1 LVYRRT
7 KTNYIKKKLIMKKIL
22 ITRKLLKP
30 CEEKASKIFE
40 AKFNVNDE
48 LYSQSKLIEL
58 SQGCDA
64 ILTSLTDKMDEDTIN
79 KLPDTVKAISNFAVG
94 FGNIDLEAAKKK
106 NITVTNTPD
115 VLTDAT
121 AEIAMLLI
129 LGAARRASEGIE
141 YAKNSNWKWSA
152 DFLIGK
158 QLTGARLGILGMG
171 RIGRAVARLSKPFG
185 MKIHYHNRS
194 KLSAEHEA
202 GATYHENVKSL
213 FSVSDIL
220 AINCPATKE
229 TVNIINKD
237 TLEYFPTG
245 AIITNSARGDMIDDD
260 AMIDAL
266 NRKKIY
272 AVGLDV
278 YKGEPNLNPGY
289 LKHKNAFILPHLGSA
304 TKETRTAMGNL
315 AIDNIDEFFKKGN
328 CKNKVN

>member
-1 LVYRRT
+1 
-7 KTNYIKKKLIMKKIL
+7 MKKIL
-22 ITRKLLKP
+22 ITRRLLKAS
-30 CEEKASKIFE
+30 EEKALKIFDV
-40 AKFNVNDE
+40 KVNTNDE

-64 ILTSLTDKMDEDTIN
+64 ILTSLTEKMDEDTIN
-79 KLPDTVKAISNFAVG
+79 KLPETIKVISNFAVG
-94 FGNIDLEAAKKK
+94 FGNIDLEVAKKRG
-106 NITVTNTPD
+106 IAVTNTPD

-129 LGAARRASEGIE
+129 LGAARRAPEGIE
-141 YAKNSNWKWSA
+141 YAKNSDWKWSA

-171 RIGRAVARLSKPFG
+171 RIGRAVAKLSRPFG

-194 KLSAEHEA
+194 KLTPELEE
-202 GATYHENVKSL
+202 GATYHENIKSL
-213 FSVSDIL
+213 FSISDIL

-229 TVNIINKD
+229 TVNIINKE

-245 AIITNSARGDMIDDD
+245 AIITNSARGDMIDDE
-260 AMIDAL
+260 AMLDAL
-266 NRKKIY
+266 ERRKIY

-278 YKGEPNLNPGY
+278 YKGEPNLNSGY
-289 LKHKNAFILPHLGSA
+289 LRHKSAFILPHLGSS
-304 TKETRTAMGNL
+304 TKQTRTAMGDL
-315 AIDNIDEFFKKGN
+315 AVNNIDEFFKTGN